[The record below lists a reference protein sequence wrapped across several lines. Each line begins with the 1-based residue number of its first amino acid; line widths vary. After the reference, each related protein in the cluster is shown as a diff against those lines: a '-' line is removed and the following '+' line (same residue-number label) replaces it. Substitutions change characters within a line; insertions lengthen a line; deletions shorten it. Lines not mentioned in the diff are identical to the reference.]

1 MKDTRQEQR
10 QTAGFLIF
18 HFSFLPSAPAPASS
32 FLPSAHRSFAEGS
45 PISYTSALPIAPGSH
60 FPLVAARGP
69 DLQLFSKVVF
79 MFDLAKDQT
88 TLNERAIL
96 RKLRVWIVALGA
108 ACLLAGIGVGAMLSG
123 RPTVAQNEV
132 QIAHAPEAL
141 SASFAEIARRVEP
154 AVVNIETITSAPEI
168 ADKDNEDKDDQLS
181 NNPLLDMFR
190 RQARRPSRGV
200 GSGFIVSSK
209 GYILTNEHVVEGSTR
224 IIVGLQSGEKYRGRV
239 IGIDEETD
247 VAVVKIDAA
256 QDLPTVTLGD
266 SNAAQ
271 VGDWVLAIGSPFGLD
286 QTVTAGIISKKERE
300 TPFFTNFQ
308 RFLQTDAAI
317 NRGNSGGPLVN
328 MRGEVIGINSQIATS
343 TGDYNGIGFAL
354 PAVEAN
360 FVYRQILA
368 QGKVR
373 RGFLG
378 VTLESVKDEFARVYG
393 LPEAKG
399 AIIMDVQPTKDGQ
412 PTPAAKAGMQS
423 NDIITEFNGQPVASA
438 QDLIQKV
445 AGSPV
450 GVSAAFTFLRDR
462 DGKLEKLTANVVLGE
477 RPKLQPLGEPDDSA
491 PKVTEKES
499 DPKGNGLHLGVTLAE
514 LTQQLIADKKLTGV
528 RGLYVKEVDPNGL
541 AAEVRG
547 TGGQQALDIGD
558 VITRIN
564 RVPVTTLADFQRV
577 LSGLK
582 AGDPIVLQVSR
593 FVRDRVTTRII
604 QFTYQ

>member
-1 MKDTRQEQR
+1 
-10 QTAGFLIF
+10 
-18 HFSFLPSAPAPASS
+18 
-32 FLPSAHRSFAEGS
+32 
-45 PISYTSALPIAPGSH
+45 
-60 FPLVAARGP
+60 
-69 DLQLFSKVVF
+69 
-79 MFDLAKDQT
+79 MFNLANDQT

-96 RKLRVWIVALGA
+96 RKLRVWIIALGL

-154 AVVNIETITSAPEI
+154 AVVNIETITAATDVAE
-168 ADKDNEDKDDQLS
+168 KDNEDKDDQLS

-200 GSGFIVSSK
+200 GSGFIVSPK

-239 IGIDEETD
+239 VGIDEETD

-373 RGFLG
+373 RGYLG
-378 VTLESVKDEFARVYG
+378 VTLESVKDEYARVYG
-393 LPEAKG
+393 LSEAKG

-423 NDIITEFNGQPVASA
+423 FDIITEFNGQPVASA
-438 QDLIQKV
+438 QDLIQRV
-445 AGSPV
+445 AATPV
-450 GVSAAFTFLRDR
+450 GESASFTFLRDR
-462 DGKLEKLTANVVLGE
+462 DGKLEKMSANIVLGE
-477 RPKLQPLGEPDDSA
+477 RPKLQQLGEIDDSA
-491 PKVTEKES
+491 TPKTNPKEP
-499 DPKGNGLHLGVTLAE
+499 DPKGNGLHLGITLAE
-514 LTQQLIADKKLTGV
+514 LTQQLITDKHLTGV

-541 AAEVRG
+541 AAEVKG

-577 LSGLK
+577 ISGLK
-582 AGDPIVLQVSR
+582 TGDPIVLQVSR
-593 FVRDRVTTRII
+593 YVRDRVTTRIV